1 MQINI
6 QIKEHGIKDMY
17 KEDSIYQILTHTNGS
32 GLLHYF

>member
-6 QIKEHGIKDMY
+6 QIKEHDIKDMY

-32 GLLHYF
+32 GLLHYL